1 MLLRVPWLQ
10 LFENV
15 HEDFM
20 TSLGTS
26 CLNFQNPTVCNK
38 NLDCFN
44 NLALFKHI
52 FPQRNFWN
60 CIIKPF

>member
-26 CLNFQNPTVCNK
+26 CLNVQK
-38 NLDCFN
+38 SN
-44 NLALFKHI
+44 NL
-52 FPQRNFWN
+52 
-60 CIIKPF
+60 